1 MGTILNSSPSGEVDL
16 WKKVQAAYAASPSY
30 RAGDDPDYAKA
41 LAEYQRLVF
50 GSPETNVIPFP
61 TGGRR

>member
-1 MGTILNSSPSGEVDL
+1 MSEALQTRLWQEVQ
-16 WKKVQAAYAASPSY
+16 KAYASSQSY

-50 GSPETNVIPFP
+50 GSPGTKVIPFP
-61 TGGRR
+61 TGGR